1 MEDYQAAVQV
11 PDKIWYLLLRL
22 DTSVTLYSVSKIIH
36 HFHVSIGMR
45 TSSRRRAAICT
56 LLATHVQ
63 MENIK
68 NLPAGVFS
76 VLYSA
81 QICFPDECIPQDI
94 V

>member
-1 MEDYQAAVQV
+1 
-11 PDKIWYLLLRL
+11 
-22 DTSVTLYSVSKIIH
+22 
-36 HFHVSIGMR
+36 MR